1 MTAIEYMEKQIRKC
15 RDNYARE
22 AKRNAP
28 KENLDNIRAKIGYYE
43 AAVNAL
49 KGQTKEKCD
58 LV

>member
-28 KENLDNIRAKIGYYE
+28 KENLDNILAKQGYYE
-43 AAVNAL
+43 AAVNAM
-49 KGQTKEKCD
+49 KANMQREE
-58 LV
+58 